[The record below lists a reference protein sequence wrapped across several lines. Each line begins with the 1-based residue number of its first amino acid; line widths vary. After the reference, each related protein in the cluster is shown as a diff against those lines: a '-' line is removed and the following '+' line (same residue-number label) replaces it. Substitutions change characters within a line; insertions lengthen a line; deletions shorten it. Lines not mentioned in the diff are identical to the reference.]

1 MYGLTSSQPLR
12 AATLPRSAG
21 MVRQRWAL
29 RSAARLPGMLE
40 GVLTG
45 GLVVVS
51 LLIACTAGYTV
62 YRLFKGQP

>member
-1 MYGLTSSQPLR
+1 
-12 AATLPRSAG
+12 
-21 MVRQRWAL
+21 
-29 RSAARLPGMLE
+29 MLE

-62 YRLFKGQP
+62 YRLFKAQP